1 MNDGGALA
9 KFPGNGALFKFK
21 QKITGSTR
29 NDGTKNVWIMVPLK
43 CLSNFWR
50 TLEMLLINCEIHLF
64 LAWSMDFITS
74 NIALKQATT
83 FAIIDIK
90 LYVPVVTLST
100 EDNTKL
106 LQKLKNQDSN
116 AQLTGIN
123 MSQTQQHRL
132 LQTNFLVF

>member
-1 MNDGGALA
+1 
-9 KFPGNGALFKFK
+9 
-21 QKITGSTR
+21 
-29 NDGTKNVWIMVPLK
+29 
-43 CLSNFWR
+43 
-50 TLEMLLINCEIHLF
+50 MLLINCEIHLF

-83 FAIIDIK
+83 FAVIDIK

-123 MSQTQQHRL
+123 MIQTQQHRL

>member
-1 MNDGGALA
+1 
-9 KFPGNGALFKFK
+9 
-21 QKITGSTR
+21 
-29 NDGTKNVWIMVPLK
+29 
-43 CLSNFWR
+43 
-50 TLEMLLINCEIHLF
+50 MLLINCEIHLF

-83 FAIIDIK
+83 FAVIDIK